1 MVTPTP
7 LIAQTS
13 QRATSGSPRPGTVPR
28 WATVPDPSLLALGVC
43 MDPPART
50 ATPLLGFPRRSS
62 VLTVPRSL
70 RTSSHHSEHP
80 KKAAHLAVGRRV
92 AGGGQADAAAA
103 PPVGAAARRA
113 ERPTRVLG
121 TIRPDPGSRW
131 SARTPPDAPSA
142 VPAAGARGRVTTT

>member
-13 QRATSGSPRPGTVPR
+13 QTATSGSPRPGAVPR

-50 ATPLLGFPRRSS
+50 ATPLLGFPRRCS

-92 AGGGQADAAAA
+92 TGWRGSAL
-103 PPVGAAARRA
+103 ARRVPLRGGRNA
-113 ERPTRVLG
+113 RMRVLG

-131 SARTPPDAPSA
+131 SPRSRQSAAWPSQL
-142 VPAAGARGRVTTT
+142 AGVGGEEVRP